1 MKLSIFL
8 ENLRNNPDWED
19 ENIKSV
25 LISDLNI
32 VEDGGQV
39 RAGGIVAGH
48 ISDLADDISARGLEC
63 PITIDENGD
72 VVEGNHRVKA
82 YQALARKYP
91 KAARWK
97 KIKAW
102 RTSFSSAA
110 EKRAYQLKCNSHPP
124 AKASTNMDYAMA
136 VMTDLKAGNVPSM
149 TWEDFNDKADNF
161 TNLVDYTTNQY
172 RSMGVIG
179 SKATAV
185 AKLAVTTA
193 PNGKLQ
199 NHTKDEVVANFR
211 SNNTIGWSGKK
222 PGEDSNGYSVYPIG
236 SDSHIF
242 PNLTGNT
249 FNKKT
254 ANGNQVSTAAVIWES
269 NTFGKDGKK
278 VDEYRVAV
286 VNKINEA
293 NGSWLLSKGSNL
305 VDEVFIA
312 PQKLRGSKENQSKF
326 FQVKKDSNGRF
337 DVGSIPRSGWK

>member
-1 MKLSIFL
+1 MKLSVFL

-25 LISDLNI
+25 LVSSLNI

-39 RAGGIVAGH
+39 RAGGIIPSHIVELAG
-48 ISDLADDISARGLEC
+48 DISARGLEC
-63 PITIDENGD
+63 PITIDMEGN

-91 KAARWK
+91 KAARWQ

-102 RTSFSSAA
+102 KKSFASDA
-110 EKRAYQLKCNSHPP
+110 EKRDYQLKCNSHPP

-136 VMTDLKAGNVPSM
+136 VMANLKAGDVPDM
-149 TWEDFNDKADNF
+149 TWGNFNDKVDNF
-161 TNLVDYTTNQY
+161 TNLVAYTTDQY
-172 RSMGVIG
+172 RALGVVG
-179 SKATAV
+179 TKATAV

-199 NHTKDEVVANFR
+199 NYTKDEIISNFR
-211 SNNTIGWSGKK
+211 SNNTIGWSGKR

-278 VDEYRVAV
+278 IDDYRSTV

-293 NGSWLLSKGSNL
+293 NGSWLLTKGSAL
-305 VDEVFIA
+305 VDEIFIA
-312 PQKLRGSKENQSKF
+312 PQKLRDSKENQDKF

-337 DVGSIPRSGWK
+337 DVGSISRGGWK

>member
-8 ENLRNNPDWED
+8 ENLRNDPDWED
-19 ENIKSV
+19 KNIRSILV
-25 LISDLNI
+25 SDLNI

-39 RAGGIVAGH
+39 RAGGIVSGH
-48 ISDLADDISARGLEC
+48 IADLANDISARGLEC
-63 PITIDENGD
+63 PITIDMDGN
-72 VVEGNHRVKA
+72 VIEGNHRVKA
-82 YQALARKYP
+82 HQTLARKYP

-97 KIKAW
+97 KIRAW
-102 RTSFSSAA
+102 KTSFSSNAD
-110 EKRAYQLKCNSHPP
+110 KRAYQLKCNSHPP
-124 AKASTNMDYAMA
+124 AKASTNDDYAQA
-136 VMTDLKAGNVPSM
+136 VMEDLKAGNVPGMS
-149 TWEDFNDKADNF
+149 WSDFNDKMDNF
-161 TNLVDYTTNQY
+161 ANLVNYTTDQY
-172 RSMGVIG
+172 RALGVVG
-179 SKATAV
+179 SKATAI
-185 AKLAVTTA
+185 AKIAVTTA

-199 NHTKDEVVANFR
+199 NYTKDEILSSFR

-254 ANGNQVSTAAVIWES
+254 ANRNQVSTVAVIWES

-278 VDEYRVAV
+278 IDDYRRAI

-293 NGSWLLSKGSNL
+293 NGSWLLAEGSDL

-312 PQKLRGSKENQSKF
+312 PQKLRGSKESQDNF
-326 FQVKKDSNGRF
+326 FQVKKNLNGRY
-337 DVGSIPRSGWK
+337 DVDSIPRSGW